1 MQTLSKQRR
10 EELRTILLF
19 FLIPLMLLFL
29 FMLVAGVYMF
39 ALDVRT
45 KSLFELLIALIVL
58 GQALVSLVFLKKGFD
73 VYAHTR
79 CSYEARDLVKA
90 NLLELVTWMVSE
102 PRFGSNVEARE
113 AQDEARR
120 WLEEHADKLAEPFEN
135 ILDELNALLNLMEKM
150 DSTGEYYECFTRFA
164 DEMLS
169 RPSRCRR
176 LDAEYRLEMSGL
188 AEGLKTE

>member
-29 FMLVAGVYMF
+29 LMLVAGVYMF

-73 VYAHTR
+73 VYVYTR

-102 PRFGSNVEARE
+102 PRFGSNAEARE

-150 DSTGEYYECFTRFA
+150 DSTGEYYECFTRFT

-169 RPSRCRR
+169 RPSRCGR

-188 AEGLKTE
+188 AGA

>member
-29 FMLVAGVYMF
+29 LMLVAGVYMF

-73 VYAHTR
+73 VYVYTR

-120 WLEEHADKLAEPFEN
+120 WLEEHAYKLAEPFEN

-150 DSTGEYYECFTRFA
+150 DSTGEYYECFTRFT

-169 RPSRCRR
+169 RPSRCGR

-188 AEGLKTE
+188 AGA

>member
-1 MQTLSKQRR
+1 
-10 EELRTILLF
+10 
-19 FLIPLMLLFL
+19 MLLFL
-29 FMLVAGVYMF
+29 LMLVAGVYMF

-73 VYAHTR
+73 VYVYTR

-113 AQDEARR
+113 AQD
-120 WLEEHADKLAEPFEN
+120 KLAEPFEN

-150 DSTGEYYECFTRFA
+150 DSTGEYYECFTRFT

-169 RPSRCRR
+169 RPSRCGR

-188 AEGLKTE
+188 AGA

>member
-10 EELRTILLF
+10 EELRTMFL

-29 FMLVAGVYMF
+29 FMLIAGICMIVLGIRFKRWYEF
-39 ALDVRT
+39 
-45 KSLFELLIALIVL
+45 LIAIIVL
-58 GQALVSLVFLKKGFD
+58 GQAFVSLVFLKGGFD
-73 VYAHTR
+73 VYVDTR
-79 CSYEARDLVKA
+79 RSYEARDLVKA
-90 NLLELVTWMVSE
+90 NLLDLVEWMVSE

-120 WLEEHADKLAEPFEN
+120 WLEGHADKLAETFEN
-135 ILDELNALLNLMEKM
+135 IQDELNAILNLMEKM

-169 RPSRCRR
+169 HPSRCRR

-188 AEGLKTE
+188 AEGLKAE

>member
-10 EELRTILLF
+10 EELRTMFL

-29 FMLVAGVYMF
+29 FMLIACICMIVLCIRFKRWYEF
-39 ALDVRT
+39 
-45 KSLFELLIALIVL
+45 LIAIIVL
-58 GQALVSLVFLKKGFD
+58 GQAFVSLVLLKRGFD
-73 VYAHTR
+73 IYVDTR
-79 CSYEARDLVKA
+79 RSYEARDLVKA
-90 NLLELVTWMVSE
+90 NLLDLVEWMVSE

-113 AQDEARR
+113 ARAEARR

-135 ILDELNALLNLMEKM
+135 TLDELNAILNLMEKM

>member
-10 EELRTILLF
+10 EELRTMFL
-19 FLIPLMLLFL
+19 FLIPFMLLFL
-29 FMLVAGVYMF
+29 FMLIACIYMIVLGIRF
-39 ALDVRT
+39 KRCYE
-45 KSLFELLIALIVL
+45 FLIAIIVL
-58 GQALVSLVFLKKGFD
+58 GQAFVILVFLKGGFD
-73 VYAHTR
+73 VYVDTR
-79 CSYEARDLVKA
+79 RSYEARDLVKA
-90 NLLELVTWMVSE
+90 NLLDLVEWMVSE

-150 DSTGEYYECFTRFA
+150 DSTGEYYECFTRFT

-169 RPSRCRR
+169 RPSRCGR

-188 AEGLKTE
+188 AGA